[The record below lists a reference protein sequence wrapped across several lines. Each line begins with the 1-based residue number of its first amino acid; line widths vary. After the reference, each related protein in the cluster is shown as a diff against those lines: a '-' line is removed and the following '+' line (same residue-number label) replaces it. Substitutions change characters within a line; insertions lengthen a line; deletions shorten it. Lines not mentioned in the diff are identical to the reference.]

1 MAIPFDNEALRQ
13 NIAFTGEYWPSGFP
27 AFKIDSHFTR
37 ANELENIIGKKTWR
51 HPINTVFNVEISTY
65 HRWVDGALGSSIGFG
80 MSLYCSEWD
89 ILTRPANIV
98 LGPRPWGSF
107 ADVFLHEDLRKDHLV
122 RGQECSG
129 EEDRCADFLYWVDR
143 VQKIVEDVCNEIK
156 LDEGAD
162 EQEESEKDADD
173 VSE

>member
-27 AFKIDSHFTR
+27 AFKIDSRFTR
-37 ANELENIIGKKTWR
+37 SSELESIIGKRTWR

-65 HRWVDGALGSSIGFG
+65 HRWVDGALGPSIGFG
-80 MSLYCSEWD
+80 LSLYCSEWD

-98 LGPRPWGSF
+98 SGPRPWGSF
-107 ADVFLHEDLRKDHLV
+107 ADVFLHENVRKDHLV
-122 RGQECSG
+122 KGQECSG

-143 VQKIVEDVCNEIK
+143 VQKIVENVCKEK
-156 LDEGAD
+156 GLDESAD
-162 EQEESEKDADD
+162 E
-173 VSE
+173 